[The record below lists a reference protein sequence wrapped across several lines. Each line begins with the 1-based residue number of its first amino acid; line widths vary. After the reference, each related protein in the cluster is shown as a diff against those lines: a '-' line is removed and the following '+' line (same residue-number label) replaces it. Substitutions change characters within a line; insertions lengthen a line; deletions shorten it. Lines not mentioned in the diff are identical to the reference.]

1 MKVYVVTICR
11 DSHKFNHDKPWEE
24 GTKEIKRVNSGIL
37 RIFANKEDAKR
48 YISEFY
54 DGSTTNNASL
64 EQKEKKDGSMFSAK
78 LVDYYSEDKDDSATW
93 DGIKLKGCDTTVT
106 IKVQPMEVTEG
117 SDFPFLDDDM
127 YDVFV
132 EEKEERGFEI

>member
-1 MKVYVVTICR
+1 M
-11 DSHKFNHDKPWEE
+11 
-24 GTKEIKRVNSGIL
+24 
-37 RIFANKEDAKR
+37 RIFADKKDAKR

-54 DGSTTNNASL
+54 DESTTDNATL
-64 EQKEKKDGSMFSAK
+64 EQKERKD
-78 LVDYYSEDKDDSATW
+78 
-93 DGIKLKGCDTTVT
+93 
-106 IKVQPMEVTEG
+106 G